1 MRDALLS
8 SPDREEALSRA
19 YVSAIAAR
27 AGYTIAVQDF
37 DRDGIDLQIKAGG
50 AMLPSLDLQLKATTH
65 LREGADGDFR
75 YALRKRN
82 YDLLRCPTLVPR
94 ILLVLALPE
103 DEGDWLSVS
112 EEQLILRR
120 CAYWVSLKNATA
132 VENTTAVTITIPRT
146 NRLDVGELKRLME
159 MARTGVVG

>member
-1 MRDALLS
+1 
-8 SPDREEALSRA
+8 
-19 YVSAIAAR
+19 
-27 AGYTIAVQDF
+27 
-37 DRDGIDLQIKAGG
+37 
-50 AMLPSLDLQLKATTH
+50 MLPSLDLQLKATID

-132 VENTTAVTITIPRT
+132 VENTTAVTVTIPRT